1 MITALVVGCDRGIAH
16 AVARQLHERGEHVI
30 AACLGS
36 GDDLKQMGL
45 VVEPYIDVTS
55 GTDAADLAAR
65 LAAAGTELDWLLHVA
80 GVLGL
85 DQLGSIDYADVQR
98 QFEINSIGPLRT
110 VEALRGRLRDG
121 SKVGIVTSR
130 VGSLSDNGS
139 GGMFAYRMS
148 KAAANM
154 AGLNLHHALSP
165 RGISVL
171 MLHPGMVATDMTR
184 DFPGDFAYI
193 QPDEAAA
200 GLIRCMDRL
209 TPATSG
215 RFQHADGSFLPW

>member
-1 MITALVVGCDRGIAH
+1 MA
-16 AVARQLHERGEHVI
+16 
-30 AACLGS
+30 
-36 GDDLKQMGL
+36 
-45 VVEPYIDVTS
+45 VEPNVDVTS
-55 GTDAADLAAR
+55 ETDATELAAR

-85 DQLGSIDYADVQR
+85 DQFGSIDYAEVRR
-98 QFEINSIGPLRT
+98 QFEVNSVGPLRM

-130 VGSLSDNGS
+130 VGSLGDNGS
-139 GGMFAYRMS
+139 GGLYAYRMS

-154 AGLNLHHALSP
+154 AGLNLHHDLSP

-171 MLHPGMVATDMTR
+171 MLHPGMVATDLTR
-184 DFPGDFAYI
+184 DYPGDFAYV
-193 QPDEAAA
+193 QPDDAAA
-200 GLIRCMDRL
+200 GLIRRMDEL

-215 RFQHADGSFLPW
+215 RFQHADGTFLPW